1 VSRRGLPILALAA
14 ALCAGCAAGPPP
26 PELPPARER
35 ILAAASRGAALAR
48 EGDNA
53 AAALRFQEALR
64 IARTVEDA
72 DAVAANAIS
81 LSIVYQRLGHPA
93 AARSAL
99 ALVLGAPERFPERRV
114 MQAEL
119 RQAIL
124 ALAAA
129 DAGDAAAYAER
140 AWSRCQ
146 KLRCELAAAILNV
159 QAGAALAAGDAPAA
173 LGLAQA
179 AEAAAR
185 GRDDRRETA
194 NALRN
199 AGLARSRLGDPAG
212 AIASLEQALEIDRAL
227 ADARRILADLAEL
240 EHASAAAGDA
250 RAASGYAE
258 RAREITQAARERP
271 GGDDAEALTRLR

>member
-1 VSRRGLPILALAA
+1 MSRRGLRLALLAA
-14 ALCAGCAAGPPP
+14 ALCAGCAASPT

-35 ILAAASRGAALAR
+35 IAEAAARGAALAR
-48 EGDNA
+48 AGDNA

-72 DAVAANAIS
+72 DAIAANAIS

-99 ALVLGAPERFPERRV
+99 AIVLGAPGRFSEQRM

-124 ALAAA
+124 ELAAS
-129 DAGDAAAYAER
+129 DTGDATAYAAR
-140 AWSRCQ
+140 AWERCQ
-146 KLRCELAAAILNV
+146 KLRCELAPAILNV
-159 QAGAALAAGDAPAA
+159 QAGAALEAGDAQAS
-173 LGLAQA
+173 LRLAQS

-185 GRDDRRETA
+185 GRNDRPETA

-199 AGLARSRLGDPAG
+199 AGRARARLGDPAG
-212 AIASLEQALEIDRAL
+212 AIPALEQALEIDRAL
-227 ADARRILADLAEL
+227 ADPRRILADLAEL
-240 EHASAAAGDA
+240 ERASAANGDA
-250 RAASGYAE
+250 QAARGYSQ
-258 RAREITQAARERP
+258 RAREITRAAGEAPQGRET
-271 GGDDAEALTRLR
+271 EVQLRAR

>member
-1 VSRRGLPILALAA
+1 VALAA
-14 ALCAGCAAGPPP
+14 ALCAACAASPR
-26 PELPPARER
+26 PELPPAREQ
-35 ILAAASRGAALAR
+35 IVAAASRGAALAR
-48 EGDNA
+48 AGDNA

-99 ALVLGAPERFPERRV
+99 ALVLGSPQRFPERRV

-124 ALAAA
+124 ELAAS
-129 DAGDAAAYAER
+129 DAGDAAAYAGR
-140 AWSRCQ
+140 AWTRCQ

-159 QAGAALAAGDAPAA
+159 RAGAALAAGDAQAS

-185 GRDDRRETA
+185 GRDDRPETA

-199 AGLARSRLGDPAG
+199 AGRARARLGDPAG
-212 AIASLEQALEIDRAL
+212 AIAPLEQALAIDRAL
-227 ADARRILADLAEL
+227 ADPRRILADLAEL
-240 EHASAAAGDA
+240 ERASAATGDA

-258 RAREITQAARERP
+258 RAREITQAARER
-271 GGDDAEALTRLR
+271 GGDDAEALLRLR

>member
-1 VSRRGLPILALAA
+1 VSRRGLRLAALAA
-14 ALCAGCAAGPPP
+14 ALSAGCAGAPA

-35 ILAAASRGAALAR
+35 IAEAAARGAALAR
-48 EGDNA
+48 GGDNA
-53 AAALRFQEALR
+53 GAALRFQEALR

-99 ALVLGAPERFPERRV
+99 AVVLGSPGRFAEQRL

-124 ALAAA
+124 ELAAA
-129 DAGDAAAYAER
+129 DALDAHAYAAR
-140 AWSRCQ
+140 AWDRCQ
-146 KLRCELAAAILNV
+146 KLRCGLAAAILNV
-159 QAGAALAAGDAPAA
+159 QSGAALEAGDAASS
-173 LGLAQA
+173 LRLAQA

-185 GRDDRRETA
+185 GRNDRPETA

-199 AGLARSRLGDPAG
+199 AGRARARLGDPAG
-212 AIASLEQALEIDRAL
+212 AIAPLEQALEIDRAL
-227 ADARRILADLAEL
+227 ADPRRILADLAEL
-240 EHASAAAGDA
+240 ERASAAKGDA
-250 RAASGYAE
+250 QAASGYAE
-258 RAREITQAARERP
+258 RARDITRAAREQA
-271 GGDDAEALTRLR
+271 GSGDAEVQLRSR